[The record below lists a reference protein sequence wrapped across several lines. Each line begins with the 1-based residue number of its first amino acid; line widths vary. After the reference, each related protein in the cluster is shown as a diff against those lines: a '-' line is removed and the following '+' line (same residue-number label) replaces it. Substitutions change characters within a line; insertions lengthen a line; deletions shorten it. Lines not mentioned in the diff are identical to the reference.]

1 MRVWQDVA
9 AGGSQNAVPDKP
21 VTQMWSTRTQRAASK
36 AGSATRACASGVV
49 QQSPLHLTA
58 WPASSWAGCRRDC
71 LQKPKIAI
79 KLMRMAKPDQGCIDY
94 RLTGKLAGQD
104 IDIDASA
111 KFDFSLTTGAVLR
124 HEESYGYDRCAAAKD
139 ASCTTLKPS

>member
-1 MRVWQDVA
+1 MEYKDTARSFKGRERYSRLRFRCGSLSVW
-9 AGGSQNAVPDKP
+9 NLC
-21 VTQMWSTRTQRAASK
+21 R
-36 AGSATRACASGVV
+36 
-49 QQSPLHLTA
+49 TA
-58 WPASSWAGCRRDC
+58 WPALSWAGCRRDC

-111 KFDFSLTTGAVLR
+111 KFHFSLTTGAVLR
-124 HEESYGYDRCAAAKD
+124 HEESYGYERCAAAEA
-139 ASCTTLKPS
+139 ASCATLQLH